1 MATNRYFLWLERFGL
16 EELRRLAEDGYS
28 EEEIAARCGLKPSV
42 FNVWKKKFPEF
53 AEAIMLGRKESDL
66 GVVKSLYKR
75 ATGYNVALKKT
86 YKLKRVDFDPDTGK
100 KIREYEELATGID
113 ESHVPAD
120 LKAETFWLKN
130 RQGDRWC
137 EGDYRDCGEDEDG
150 MGGVVEMPPADR
162 IDDFSDTDFDD
173 ISTSL
178 YKNG

>member
-120 LKAETFWLKN
+120 LKAVLAGARVITAIAARTRTVWVGLWKCRRRIESMIFPIRTLMTYPHPFTKTVN
-130 RQGDRWC
+130 GD
-137 EGDYRDCGEDEDG
+137 
-150 MGGVVEMPPADR
+150 
-162 IDDFSDTDFDD
+162 T
-173 ISTSL
+173 
-178 YKNG
+178 NGQA

>member
-75 ATGYNVALKKT
+75 AMGYNVALKKT

-130 RQGDRWC
+130 RQGERWC

-162 IDDFSDTDFDD
+162 IDDFPETDFDD

>member
-1 MATNRYFLWLERFGL
+1 MATNKYSIWLERYGL

-28 EEEIAARCGLKPSV
+28 EEEMATRCGLKLSV
-42 FNVWKKKFPEF
+42 FRIWKKKYPEF

-86 YKLKRVDFDPDTGK
+86 YKLKRIDFDPDTGK

-130 RQGDRWC
+130 RQGERWC
-137 EGDYRDCGEDEDG
+137 EGDERDSDGDECES
-150 MGGVVEMPPADR
+150 GVIEMPQADK
-162 IDDFSDTDFDD
+162 IDAFNESHGDD
-173 ISTSL
+173 SPRYS